1 MAINNP
7 YIPGDPASYDLKWV
21 ADKIIEANT
30 DIEAASTIANQA
42 LSRANTANSAA
53 AAAQTT
59 ATNAGTAATTAQNRA
74 DAAYSL
80 ANDAN
85 TTAINAGTTA
95 TAATT
100 VIYQFGVAPDY
111 SNVTAL
117 SISTSEDIKQF
128 MTKVE
133 ANTAAII
140 CGFYQNDNWLQHAPI
155 SCNYSWEY
163 SGTAMFIYPQMIIST
178 DNALTLVEFRIVIPN
193 RTATNP
199 TMTIGNIKHKS
210 ISYT

>member
-1 MAINNP
+1 MAIDNP
-7 YIPGDPASYDLKWV
+7 YIPGDPACYDLKWV
-21 ADKIIEANT
+21 VDKIMEADT
-30 DIEAASTIANQA
+30 DIEAVSTIANQA
-42 LSRANTANSAA
+42 LSRANTANNAA

-59 ATNAGTAATTAQNRA
+59 ATNAGTAATAAQNRA
-74 DAAYSL
+74 DAAYGL

-95 TAATT
+95 AAATP

-111 SNVTAL
+111 SDVTSL
-117 SISTSEDIKQF
+117 SISTPEDIKQF
-128 MTKVE
+128 MAKVE
-133 ANTAAII
+133 AHTAAII

-163 SGTAMFIYPQMIIST
+163 SGTAMFIYPQMIIAT
-178 DNALTLVEFRIVIPN
+178 DIALTLVEFRIVIPN
-193 RTATNP
+193 RAATNP

-210 ISYT
+210 ISFT